1 MGKSVFISYST
12 KDKLIGGALI
22 ADEIRKWL
30 EARDVSCW
38 IAPRDIIPGE
48 KYGHAIVRGI
58 EECEVF
64 LLIFSSNSRDSQY
77 TLAEVEEAFAKKK
90 KIITYVIDNTEA
102 NEDWRLFLNLSQKLP
117 SKPYNKNLLSL
128 LTAIT
133 NYIGHTTIYDKP
145 DEHASEVKTSKENY
159 TNQAKDGLH
168 IVVKTIVAVALLV
181 GILTILPQKA
191 EKQTYA
197 VSAMAPVVSVEL
209 PPNISSSY
217 HMTPEQC
224 YEEGKRYYRGS
235 EGRVKDYE
243 AAVRWFRAAADKGM
257 AEAQNALGV
266 CYFEGQGVE
275 IDYDEAVR
283 LFKAAAEKDNHHA
296 QNNLASRYYKGEG
309 VLLDYEKAV
318 YWYEKAAMNGNIYA
332 QYNLGICYYEGNGV
346 SKNTQ
351 EAIKWIEKSARMG
364 NQDAMSWLESKKG
377 SLKSGDVVFPVF

>member
-22 ADEIRKWL
+22 ADEIREWL

-191 EKQTYA
+191 EKQHSA
-197 VSAMAPVVSVEL
+197 VSAIAPVISVEL
-209 PPNISSSY
+209 PPNISSSS

-235 EGRVKDYE
+235 EGRVRDYE
-243 AAVRWFRAAADKGM
+243 AAVRWFKAAADKGM

-283 LFKAAAEKDNHHA
+283 LFKAAAEKGNHHA

-351 EAIKWIEKSARMG
+351 EAIKWIEKSARKG

>member
-64 LLIFSSNSRDSQY
+64 LLTFSSNSRDSQY

-191 EKQTYA
+191 EKQHSA
-197 VSAMAPVVSVEL
+197 VSAIAPVVSVEST
-209 PPNISSSY
+209 PNISSSS
-217 HMTPEQC
+217 HVTPEQC

-283 LFKAAAEKDNHHA
+283 LFKAAAEKGNHHA

>member
-145 DEHASEVKTSKENY
+145 DEHVSEVKTSKENY

-197 VSAMAPVVSVEL
+197 VSAIAPVVSVEL

-275 IDYDEAVR
+275 ADYDEAVR
-283 LFKAAAEKDNHHA
+283 LFKAAAEKGSHHA

-351 EAIKWIEKSARMG
+351 EAIKWIEKSARNG

>member
-64 LLIFSSNSRDSQY
+64 LLIFSRNSRESQY

-102 NEDWRLFLNLSQKLP
+102 NEDWRLFINLSQKLP

-159 TNQAKDGLH
+159 TNQAKEGLY
-168 IVVKTIVAVALLV
+168 IVVKTIAVVALLV
-181 GILTILPQKA
+181 GILSILPQKA
-191 EKQTYA
+191 KKQPYA
-197 VSAMAPVVSVEL
+197 VSAIAPVVSVEL
-209 PPNISSSY
+209 PPNISSSS

-235 EGRVKDYE
+235 EGRVRDYE
-243 AAVRWFRAAADKGM
+243 AAVRWFKAAADKGM

-283 LFKAAAEKDNHHA
+283 LFKAAAEKGNHHA

-351 EAIKWIEKSARMG
+351 EAIKWIEKSARKG

>member
-30 EARDVSCW
+30 EARGVSCW

-48 KYGHAIVRGI
+48 KYGNAIVRGI

-64 LLIFSSNSRDSQY
+64 LLIFSRNSRESQY

-102 NEDWRLFLNLSQKLP
+102 NEDWRLYINLSQKLP

-159 TNQAKDGLH
+159 TNQAKEGLY

-191 EKQTYA
+191 EKQPYA
-197 VSAMAPVVSVEL
+197 VSAIAPVVSVEL
-209 PPNISSSY
+209 PPNISSSS

-235 EGRVKDYE
+235 EGRVRDYE
-243 AAVRWFRAAADKGM
+243 AAVRWFKAAADKGM

-296 QNNLASRYYKGEG
+296 QNNLASRYYKGER

-364 NQDAMSWLESKKG
+364 NQDAMSWLESEKG
-377 SLKSGDVVFPVF
+377 SLKSENVVSPVF

>member
-191 EKQTYA
+191 EKQPYA
-197 VSAMAPVVSVEL
+197 VSAIAPVVSVES
-209 PPNISSSY
+209 PPNISSSS

-235 EGRVKDYE
+235 EGRVRDYE

-283 LFKAAAEKDNHHA
+283 LFKAAAEKGNHHA

>member
-1 MGKSVFISYST
+1 MRFFHIINWRSVMLRKFAYNKIFRTSGMVILFLLLLLFPASNKYS
-12 KDKLIGGALI
+12 
-22 ADEIRKWL
+22 L
-30 EARDVSCW
+30 EGDSS
-38 IAPRDIIPGE
+38 IKTGSNIK
-48 KYGHAIVRGI
+48 KY
-58 EECEVF
+58 EVF
-64 LLIFSSNSRDSQY
+64 LIDKYGFISR
-77 TLAEVEEAFAKKK
+77 
-90 KIITYVIDNTEA
+90 
-102 NEDWRLFLNLSQKLP
+102 
-117 SKPYNKNLLSL
+117 SKVDIES
-128 LTAIT
+128 
-133 NYIGHTTIYDKP
+133 DKP
-145 DEHASEVKTSKENY
+145 EEYASEVKTSKENY

-191 EKQTYA
+191 EKQPYA
-197 VSAMAPVVSVEL
+197 VSAIAPVVSVEL
-209 PPNISSSY
+209 PPNISSSS

-235 EGRVKDYE
+235 EGRVRDYE
-243 AAVRWFRAAADKGM
+243 AAVRWFKAAADKGM
-257 AEAQNALGV
+257 AEAQNALGA

-283 LFKAAAEKDNHHA
+283 LFKAAAEKDTHHA

-377 SLKSGDVVFPVF
+377 SLKSENVVSPVF